1 MKNIFLSIFLS
12 RNGRGMFFLPPT
24 WKISNSICCAGGW
37 MEKAPTLPSS
47 FSWVKTFH
55 RKSLAKLI
63 FKTFLSG
70 KMITRRF
77 VRCGCDPL
85 ERGNSFEDAGSLAHY
100 FLEFLFPLQGL
111 SVNFLSRAC
120 AFLAMFRV
128 LVTSNVSRLMAQ
140 FSAARP

>member
-1 MKNIFLSIFLS
+1 MDEEC
-12 RNGRGMFFLPPT
+12 FFLPPT